1 MPAPTTPP
9 FSPPDDIIFTTR
21 QAAHHLGVSTSTAQM
36 WMESGALVSWKTPGG
51 HRRCRLSEVLRV
63 LRRATGSASL
73 ENLPNEFRHLPAA
86 TYPTLDTEQQR
97 LLAVFNSCLV
107 DSPPDAMLDRLTW
120 LATRVTD
127 CPMAMVSLLTSER
140 QWFKSRIGLDVTET
154 PRDVAFCSHTI
165 VAPAGLVVENA
176 ASDPRFA
183 SNPLVVGEPQIRFYA
198 GVPVEDQDGNRLGSL
213 CVLDTRP
220 RTLSEEQLRGLAEL
234 AAIVTAEFCRRE
246 S

>member
-1 MPAPTTPP
+1 M
-9 FSPPDDIIFTTR
+9 
-21 QAAHHLGVSTSTAQM
+21 
-36 WMESGALVSWKTPGG
+36 
-51 HRRCRLSEVLRV
+51 
-63 LRRATGSASL
+63 
-73 ENLPNEFRHLPAA
+73 A

-107 DSPPDAMLDRLTW
+107 GSPPNPMLDRLTW

-127 CPMAMVSLLTSER
+127 CPMAMVYLLTSER

-154 PRDVAFCSHTI
+154 PRGVAFCSHTI
-165 VAPAGLVVENA
+165 VAPTGLVVEDA
-176 ASDPRFA
+176 SSDPRFA
-183 SNPLVVGEPQIRFYA
+183 ANPLVVGEPQIRFYA

-220 RTLSEEQLRGLAEL
+220 RTLSEEQLRGLTEL